1 MTNDSDKEIR
11 LLILGAAGDMG
22 SYALKKSVD
31 YKVYSKITI
40 GDINEDKS
48 KKLIKELNDP
58 RLCFEKV
65 NAFNNEQLINLMKKH
80 DIIISCIGPFYIF
93 GPLIVRAAIQA
104 KKPLIDICDDYS
116 ATLEILQ
123 MDEDAKKAGV
133 PIFLGYGWTPGISNI
148 LARCGYN
155 KLDKDKP
162 IRINIAWLGD
172 VNDSEGLAVVMH
184 VFYAMIGK
192 VPSFLNYKLIDVP
205 AGKGYYRLK
214 FPEPIGL
221 ATVFDCGHPEPI
233 TIPKY
238 LNNVQEC
245 TVKGG
250 IKPDW
255 SNKFAYA
262 LKHLHL
268 LQGKR
273 RIKLI
278 SKIIYN
284 LESLFFGNVE
294 TPKSGLRVD
303 LYGQISGKEVHLVYA
318 TPVLKMGNL
327 TGFPAAIAAKLY
339 AEGKIDGIGI
349 LPPESQDPNQYIK
362 ELEKI
367 DIKIIYDDRGIPE
380 IFDESK
386 PYKLKFFE
394 KYTYTIILISA
405 QIIIICLFV
414 FLFLWIFKV
423 F

>member
-1 MTNDSDKEIR
+1 MDVI
-11 LLILGAAGDMG
+11 A
-22 SYALKKSVD
+22 
-31 YKVYSKITI
+31 
-40 GDINEDKS
+40 
-48 KKLIKELNDP
+48 
-58 RLCFEKV
+58 
-65 NAFNNEQLINLMKKH
+65 AFNV
-80 DIIISCIGPFYIF
+80 GP
-93 GPLIVRAAIQA
+93 
-104 KKPLIDICDDYS
+104 
-116 ATLEILQ
+116 
-123 MDEDAKKAGV
+123 
-133 PIFLGYGWTPGISNI
+133 
-148 LARCGYN
+148 
-155 KLDKDKP
+155 
-162 IRINIAWLGD
+162 
-172 VNDSEGLAVVMH
+172 
-184 VFYAMIGK
+184 
-192 VPSFLNYKLIDVP
+192 
-205 AGKGYYRLK
+205 
-214 FPEPIGL
+214 
-221 ATVFDCGHPEPI
+221 
-233 TIPKY
+233 
-238 LNNVQEC
+238 NV
-245 TVKGG
+245 
-250 IKPDW
+250 
-255 SNKFAYA
+255 A
-262 LKHLHL
+262 
-268 LQGKR
+268 